1 MKKLYLHYLLLVTL
15 TSSVFLVGCEEE
27 QDPIPNEAPKIA
39 FSVLEEDFQPL
50 DFNEVTS
57 PPAITGTV
65 QSDAGLRQVTIELL
79 KGSETEV
86 LENVS
91 TFDEVSSKIFV
102 FNITPEYTAE
112 VTGFRVSGVDVQD
125 RPVEK
130 TLDISVI
137 EKIPELVFSPV
148 DGLVGTK
155 VTVTGFNFV
164 AEDIESVMIG
174 DMIIEDFTVAE
185 NGTFISF
192 TVPEG
197 APSGLIKVTLVEG
210 EPLVSTKPFKVIQE
224 PKVIVSHT
232 DVVVN
237 AQGVRNQEGMVTA
250 FSANGE
256 VFTLAEGKDEA
267 TSEKID
273 FITADSGG
281 DDMLDLFSPSHE
293 SWLPGN
299 YFEDSEDVAVVWPV
313 LNQTKLVHLEDKDAT
328 FFENITNEE
337 LMALQIGAE
346 FETRIALSTPGAGA
360 IILFETAKGQK
371 GLLHFKEH
379 DPNAAEGSKADI
391 FTFDIKVLE

>member
-1 MKKLYLHYLLLVTL
+1 MKKLYLHYLLLATL
-15 TSSVFLVGCEEE
+15 TSSVFLVGCEKEA
-27 QDPIPNEAPKIA
+27 DPIPNEAPKVA

-50 DFNEVTS
+50 DFNTISS
-57 PPAITGTV
+57 PPVITGTV

-79 KGSETEV
+79 KGGETEV

-91 TFDEVSSKIFV
+91 TFDEVSSKIYV

-112 VTGFRVSGVDVQD
+112 VTGLRVSGVDVQD
-125 RPVEK
+125 RPVER
-130 TLDISVI
+130 TLDITVI
-137 EKIPELVFSPV
+137 EKTPELVFSPL

-155 VTVTGFNFV
+155 ITVTGFNFV
-164 AEDIESVMIG
+164 EEDIESVMIG

-197 APSGLIKVTLVEG
+197 AQSGLIKVTLVDG
-210 EPLVSTKPFKVIQE
+210 EPMVSTKQFMVIQE
-224 PKVIVSHT
+224 PKEIVSHT

-237 AQGVRNQEGMVTA
+237 AQGNRNDEGIVTA
-250 FSANGE
+250 FSAEGE
-256 VFTLAEGKDEA
+256 TFTLAQGADEA
-267 TSEKID
+267 ISEKID

-299 YFEDSEDVAVVWPV
+299 YFEDADDNPVIWPV
-313 LNQTKLVHLEDKDAT
+313 LNQTKLVHLEDQDAT

-360 IILFETAKGQK
+360 IILFETAEGQK
-371 GLLHFKEH
+371 GLIHFKEH